1 MSNEWSD
8 QYSDET
14 GRAVRLAQWFPD
26 WVYLVALVASA
37 ALSVPAAAT
46 PEHQAFLWLAVASVT
61 VAAFSAAG
69 LALKARPRRLVKSW
83 KDLAWDKQVANL
95 PGFGYTSEASGTWL
109 IRATTHR
116 KGRFPSVRLLARS
129 SKSADWDASTF
140 TDMTITNDGDVVI
153 KVGVERTSG
162 DDGSE
167 LMLIIA

>member
-14 GRAVRLAQWFPD
+14 GRAARLAQWFPD
-26 WVYLVALVASA
+26 GVYLVALVASA

-109 IRATTHR
+109 IRATT
-116 KGRFPSVRLLARS
+116 
-129 SKSADWDASTF
+129 
-140 TDMTITNDGDVVI
+140 
-153 KVGVERTSG
+153 
-162 DDGSE
+162 
-167 LMLIIA
+167 

>member
-1 MSNEWSD
+1 
-8 QYSDET
+8 
-14 GRAVRLAQWFPD
+14 
-26 WVYLVALVASA
+26 
-37 ALSVPAAAT
+37 VPAAAT

-69 LALKARPRRLVKSW
+69 LALKSRPRRLVKSW
-83 KDLAWDKQVANL
+83 KDLAWDKQVAKL
-95 PGFGYTSEASGTWL
+95 PGFGYTSEASGIWL

-140 TDMTITNDGDVVI
+140 TDMRITNDGDVVI
-153 KVGVERTSG
+153 TVGVERASG